1 MTRGFV
7 TIATGKDK
15 YFITAVNLLKS
26 YRHFSKNPL
35 PFAILAD
42 KENEYTALFDKVI
55 VLPKDRVHC
64 SFLDKIELAGAVP
77 FDQTVFIES
86 DCLAYG
92 DLNEYFTAFD
102 NSDDFSVFGE
112 NGTLDE
118 KGWFDYRNAKDLKDK
133 LTYLP
138 QFHSGIIYLKNT
150 EKCRKFY
157 DTSIEILNNI
167 DKYFETD
174 SDVATDDK
182 TFALSLSVCNFKT
195 IKGKPEYI
203 CVYPSRYVHR
213 AKPKMHIPSLSYTA
227 SDKRRVKNVLLCHF
241 GMEETTRP
249 LYKREI
255 YSLNCAID
263 KKRVFRIRLF
273 LYDIANVFSG
283 LFIHLK
289 HLFNKIR
296 DSLIVDKIRKI
307 FSKKDK

>member
-15 YFITAVNLLKS
+15 YFINAVNLLRS
-26 YRHFSKNPL
+26 YRHFSNNPL

-42 KENEYTALFDKVI
+42 KENEYTSFFDKVI
-55 VLPKDRVHC
+55 VLPKNKVHN
-64 SFLDKIELAGAVP
+64 SYLDKLELSGAVP

-112 NGTLDE
+112 DGPLNGE
-118 KGWFDYRNAKDLKDK
+118 GWFDYRKAKDLKDK

-138 QFHSGIIYLKNT
+138 HFHSGIIYLKNT
-150 EKCRKFY
+150 EKCRLFY
-157 DTSIEILNNI
+157 NTSIDILKSI
-167 DKYFETD
+167 DKYFEVD

-182 TFALSLSVCNFKT
+182 TFAITLSVCNFKT
-195 IKGKPEYI
+195 TKGKPEYI
-203 CVYPSRYVHR
+203 CVYPSRYVLF
-213 AKPKMHIPSLSYTA
+213 AKPKMHIPSLSYSTC
-227 SDKRRVKNVLLCHF
+227 DKKRVKNVLLCHF

-249 LYKREI
+249 IYKREI
-255 YSLNCAID
+255 YSLNRAID
-263 KKRVFRIRLF
+263 KKRISRLKLF

-296 DSLIVDKIRKI
+296 DSLIVDKIRKT
-307 FSKKDK
+307 FFKKDK